1 MLYLVRFDNALKIGY
16 TSNLINRLKS
26 FETTQLNVELV
37 SSREGDLK
45 HEKIL
50 HELCS
55 SARLKNEL
63 FKDEQIVISI
73 FNNHIFN
80 DEEIKNKNLEMK
92 NKELMI
98 ANSALKL
105 EIKQLNKENQK
116 IIDNLK
122 FARSRLDIIEDRI
135 EIMNKQKEKEK
146 EKEIKDF
153 SETTM
158 LINKDTI
165 VKTNYCF
172 NYKKKYPHKGEDRIM
187 IKYSNNIIDIAEG
200 KLFYNI
206 ENKEVLTKYF
216 YPAKSYPAGNEN
228 IKYYYYD
235 SDCNIKHEDILNI
248 KKLVVDNFIK
258 S

>member
-16 TSNLINRLKS
+16 TSNLIDRLKS
-26 FETTQLNVELV
+26 FQTTQLNVELV

-55 SARLKNEL
+55 SAKLRNEL
-63 FKDEQIVISI
+63 FRDEPIVISI

-80 DEEIKNKNLEMK
+80 DEEIRNKNLEMK

-98 ANSALKL
+98 TNSSLKL

-116 IIDNLK
+116 LIDNLR
-122 FARSRLDIIEDRI
+122 FAKSRLDIIESKI
-135 EIMNKQKEKEK
+135 ELINKERET

-158 LINKDTI
+158 LINKDTV
-165 VKTNYCF
+165 VKTNDCF
-172 NYKKKYPHKGEDRIM
+172 NYEKKYPHKGEDRVM
-187 IKYSNNIIDIAEG
+187 IKYSNNIIDIANG
-200 KLFYNI
+200 KLFYDI
-206 ENKEVLTKYF
+206 KNKEVLTSYF
-216 YPAKSYPAGNEN
+216 YPAKSYPAGNEH

-235 SDCNIKHEDILNI
+235 SDCNIKNEDILNI
-248 KKLVVDNFIK
+248 RKLVVDNFIK